1 MPPHFHA
8 VKADVRRG
16 LAEERDEDWLACL
29 ARLEERPA
37 REIANP
43 LLACLPLGGR
53 STRRAAAA
61 LGRAVARMAG
71 EDSLEAAR
79 NMVRRLM
86 WQMNEESGNI
96 GWGVPEAFAEILA
109 CHPRLAEE
117 FHRILLSYIRKTDKD
132 DNYCDHAVLRRSC
145 FWAAGRLAQA
155 RPELAATG
163 RDAAGLSDEDPECR
177 QEAAAA
183 LHILDS
189 ASAPSASGKTLSGKK

>member
-37 REIANP
+37 REIVNP

-145 FWAAGRLAQA
+145 FRAAGRLAQA

-163 RDAAGLSDEDPECR
+163 RDALVAGLSDEDPECR

-189 ASAPSASGKTLSGKK
+189 ASGKTLSGKK

>member
-8 VKADVRRG
+8 VKADLRRG
-16 LAEERDEDWLACL
+16 LAEDRDEDWLACL
-29 ARLEERPA
+29 ARLEARPA
-37 REIANP
+37 REIVNP

-61 LGRAVARMAG
+61 LGRAVARMAE

-79 NMVRRLM
+79 NMARRLM
-86 WQMNEESGNI
+86 WHMNEESGNI
-96 GWGVPEAFAEILA
+96 GWGIPEAFAEILA
-109 CHPRLAEE
+109 CHPRLAGE

-155 RPELAATG
+155 RPDLVAAG
-163 RDAAGLSDEDPECR
+163 RDALVAGLSDEDAECR
-177 QEAAAA
+177 REAAAA
-183 LHILDS
+183 LRILDA
-189 ASAPSASGKTLSGKK
+189 ASAGK